1 MITSATRVLR
11 RAASTA
17 ALPGGLGCRAREG
30 TALGEDAFALE
41 YFDESTGEP
50 RSPWHDVPVRAE
62 GYAAGSGV
70 LNFVNEIPRF
80 TTAKMEIDTKAPHNP
95 IVQDRKNGALR
106 HYHGPLY
113 WNYGCIAQTWED
125 PGVRGDAEVG
135 GAGGDND
142 PLDVVEIGSAT
153 IDMGAIVPVKALG
166 ALSMIDD
173 GELDWKLI
181 CVRVDDPLA
190 ATLHDVDD
198 VERLL
203 PGTVSGI
210 REWFRWYKT
219 PDGKPINSF
228 GHQERALNLG
238 ETMDVV
244 EETHAQWKAL
254 RDGTVENGALWS
266 K

>member
-1 MITSATRVLR
+1 MRYKLGLYGDLSSGHFARMITSATRVLR

-125 PGVRGDAEVG
+125 PCAAMQKRSVDA
-135 GAGGDND
+135 
-142 PLDVVEIGSAT
+142 T
-153 IDMGAIVPVKALG
+153 M
-166 ALSMIDD
+166 
-173 GELDWKLI
+173 
-181 CVRVDDPLA
+181 
-190 ATLHDVDD
+190 
-198 VERLL
+198 
-203 PGTVSGI
+203 
-210 REWFRWYKT
+210 T
-219 PDGKPINSF
+219 P
-228 GHQERALNLG
+228 
-238 ETMDVV
+238 
-244 EETHAQWKAL
+244 
-254 RDGTVENGALWS
+254 
-266 K
+266 